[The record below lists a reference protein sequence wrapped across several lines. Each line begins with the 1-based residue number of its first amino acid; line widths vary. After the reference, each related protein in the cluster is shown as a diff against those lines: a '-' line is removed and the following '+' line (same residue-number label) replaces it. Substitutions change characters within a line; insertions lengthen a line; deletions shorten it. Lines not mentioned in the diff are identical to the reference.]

1 VLGYFRVDQLAPDR
15 LEARQGAGLILA
27 HHPAVAGDVG
37 REDCR
42 QPALDPLS
50 SHVALLRAHQLC
62 ADIGGGST
70 ADWWR
75 HPLLRPRLYLYR

>member
-37 REDCR
+37 REDRR
-42 QPALDPLS
+42 QPALDSLS
-50 SHVALLRAHQLC
+50 SHVALLRAHRLC
-62 ADIGGGST
+62 SDIGGGST
-70 ADWWR
+70 AGWR
-75 HPLLRPRLYLYR
+75 GYPLLRPRLYLYR